1 MLYDGHQERRLQMLS
16 LRTID
21 PHTLELLR
29 ALMKEPE
36 LCELRLV
43 GGTALALQYGH
54 RSSIDLD
61 LFGRIKID
69 GYEIQTILGKYGVV
83 RVENEARIIHQYLI
97 DNIKVDIVNYPFE
110 WISPAVEDDGIRLA
124 SPVDIAAMKV
134 NAIEGRGT
142 KKDFIDMYML
152 LQHYSLEEIIAFYQQ
167 KYPNHS
173 TFRALRSLTYFED
186 AEDQFMPRMFVDDT
200 WEEMK
205 HFIMD
210 KVKKIAL

>member
-1 MLYDGHQERRLQMLS
+1 MQE
-16 LRTID
+16 
-21 PHTLELLR
+21 P
-29 ALMKEPE
+29 A

-61 LFGRIKID
+61 LFGKID
-69 GYEIQTILGKYGVV
+69 VDAYELQEILSKHGML
-83 RVENEARIIHQYLI
+83 RVENETKIIHQYII
-97 DNIKVDIVNYPFE
+97 DNIKVDVVNYPFE
-110 WISPAVEDDGIRLA
+110 WITPMIEDEGVRLA
-124 SPVDIAAMKV
+124 SPMDIAAMKV

-152 LQHYSLEEIIAFYQQ
+152 LQHYSLEEILGFYQQ

-173 TFRALRSLTYFED
+173 VFRALRSLTYFED
-186 AEDQFMPRMFVDDT
+186 AEDQFMPRMFVDTT

-205 HFIMD
+205 QFIIHR
-210 KVKKIAL
+210 VKEVRI

>member
-1 MLYDGHQERRLQMLS
+1 MLS
-16 LRTID
+16 LRTIE
-21 PHTLELLR
+21 PHTLELLK
-29 ALMKEPE
+29 ALMQEPA

-61 LFGRIKID
+61 LFGKID
-69 GYEIQTILGKYGVV
+69 IDAYELQEILSKHGMF
-83 RVENEARIIHQYLI
+83 RVENETKIIHQYII
-97 DNIKVDIVNYPFE
+97 DNIKVDVVNYPFE
-110 WISPAVEDDGIRLA
+110 WITPMIEDEGVRLA
-124 SPVDIAAMKV
+124 SPMDIAAMKV

-152 LQHYSLEEIIAFYQQ
+152 LQHYSLEEILGFYQQ

-173 TFRALRSLTYFED
+173 VFRALRSLTYFED

-200 WEEMK
+200 WEDIK
-205 HFIMD
+205 QFIVN
-210 KVKKIAL
+210 KVKTIKL

>member
-1 MLYDGHQERRLQMLS
+1 MLS
-16 LRTID
+16 LRTIE
-21 PHTLELLR
+21 PHTLELLK
-29 ALMKEPE
+29 ALMQEPA

-61 LFGRIKID
+61 LFGKID
-69 GYEIQTILGKYGVV
+69 IDAYELQEILSKHGML
-83 RVENEARIIHQYLI
+83 RVENETKIIHQYII
-97 DNIKVDIVNYPFE
+97 DNIKVDVVNYPFE
-110 WISPAVEDDGIRLA
+110 WITPMIEDEGVRLA
-124 SPVDIAAMKV
+124 SPMDIAAMKV

-152 LQHYSLEEIIAFYQQ
+152 LQHYSLEEILGFYQQ

-173 TFRALRSLTYFED
+173 IFRALRSMTYFDD
-186 AEDQFMPRMFVDDT
+186 AEEQFMPRMFVDTT

-205 HFIMD
+205 QFIINR
-210 KVKKIAL
+210 VKEVRI